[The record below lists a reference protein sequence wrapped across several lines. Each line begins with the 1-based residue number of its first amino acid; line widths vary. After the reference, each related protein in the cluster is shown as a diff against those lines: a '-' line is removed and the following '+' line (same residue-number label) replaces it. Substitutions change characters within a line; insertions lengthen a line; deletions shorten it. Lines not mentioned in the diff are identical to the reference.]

1 MAAAIA
7 GLLPLVAAAVVVAA
21 VVIMVV
27 VVAAAVVAAAVA
39 TVERKESDSFP
50 CQENIFS
57 VKIGKALRT
66 DLQMDRGTD
75 GQTDRPSYR
84 DVRTHL
90 KSGIY
95 HTLLTVTIL
104 YRDRLVTVMPAFT
117 IFHRDCVVHT

>member
-50 CQENIFS
+50 CQET
-57 VKIGKALRT
+57 VVAL
-66 DLQMDRGTD
+66 G
-75 GQTDRPSYR
+75 SY
-84 DVRTHL
+84 
-90 KSGIY
+90 
-95 HTLLTVTIL
+95 
-104 YRDRLVTVMPAFT
+104 
-117 IFHRDCVVHT
+117 